1 MGSTS
6 LQAHNHGKF
15 SKKARTQTL
24 LRDQAKASQISA
36 RSEKGSTLLRAP
48 ESKTCK
54 APQKIPARPRKGS
67 TLLRAPNPKTC
78 KRFPSVHYH
87 PSSSI

>member
-15 SKKARTQTL
+15 LKKARTQTL

-36 RSEKGSTLLRAP
+36 RLEKGSTLLRAP

-54 APQKIPARPRKGS
+54 AP
-67 TLLRAPNPKTC
+67 
-78 KRFPSVHYH
+78 
-87 PSSSI
+87 